1 MTQTPVEEVA
11 ALAGS
16 RPSAGPAGLDGEV
29 AVYMD
34 NVSVVYRV
42 PHERI
47 PSLKEYAIRRLRGQ
61 FTYEDFWA
69 LRDLSLTVRRGESV
83 GIVGS
88 NGAGKSTLLKMVAR
102 IFRPTRGRVIV
113 KGQVVPLLE
122 LGAAFHPELTGVENV
137 YLNATLLGYTRKE
150 TEARFKDIVDFA
162 ELWDFIDAPLRTY
175 SSGMAA
181 RLGFA
186 TGTAWAPDVLIIDEI
201 LSVGDDAFQR
211 KSRARILS
219 FQEQGSTVLLV
230 THDPGLVQAVCQRAI
245 WLDHGQIRMDGPP
258 EEVLAAYAA
267 R

>member
-16 RPSAGPAGLDGEV
+16 QPGAPPAGPDGDGAGH
-29 AVYMD
+29 MD

-113 KGQVVPLLE
+113 KG
-122 LGAAFHPELTGVENV
+122 
-137 YLNATLLGYTRKE
+137 
-150 TEARFKDIVDFA
+150 
-162 ELWDFIDAPLRTY
+162 
-175 SSGMAA
+175 
-181 RLGFA
+181 
-186 TGTAWAPDVLIIDEI
+186 
-201 LSVGDDAFQR
+201 
-211 KSRARILS
+211 
-219 FQEQGSTVLLV
+219 
-230 THDPGLVQAVCQRAI
+230 
-245 WLDHGQIRMDGPP
+245 
-258 EEVLAAYAA
+258 
-267 R
+267 